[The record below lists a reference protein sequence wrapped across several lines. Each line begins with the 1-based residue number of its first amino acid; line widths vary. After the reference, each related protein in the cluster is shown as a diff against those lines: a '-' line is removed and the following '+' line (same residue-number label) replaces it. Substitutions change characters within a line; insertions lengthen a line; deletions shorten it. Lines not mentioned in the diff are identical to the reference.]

1 MNIYQ
6 FIEKNQGG
14 SIWFDLPRIGDLGSV
29 TASVYS
35 NTGNDLGSST
45 VVEYFT
51 SSSLST
57 AAAAGTNTLTLV
69 SSTGFKVGDM
79 IYVTNTDRTIEAS
92 EAVSIKSISGNIL
105 TLQRPLTTPQASGN
119 IVAKS
124 RIKITIT
131 AAQAANIGKNYV
143 IKINYKTL
151 TEDQPTLFQSFTVSK
166 YLPISNLTMNDLS
179 SIDSTVYK
187 KFPSTFDFQKTKE
200 ITWGMLLQRLAANY
214 DPGGLVG
221 TINFTVAHAYL
232 ILMVIYETAGP
243 DYDQQRLVMA
253 ERFEKEFISACA
265 SAAYDEKQTGSTNNI
280 LLQKIVLRRV

>member
-57 AAAAGTNTLTLV
+57 AAAEGTNSLTLV

>member
-92 EAVSIKSISGNIL
+92 EAVSIKNISGNIL

-119 IVAKS
+119 VVAKS

-179 SIDSTVYK
+179 SIDSTAYK

-253 ERFEKEFISACA
+253 ERFEKEFVSACA
-265 SAAYDEKQTGSTNNI
+265 SAAYDENQTGSTNNI